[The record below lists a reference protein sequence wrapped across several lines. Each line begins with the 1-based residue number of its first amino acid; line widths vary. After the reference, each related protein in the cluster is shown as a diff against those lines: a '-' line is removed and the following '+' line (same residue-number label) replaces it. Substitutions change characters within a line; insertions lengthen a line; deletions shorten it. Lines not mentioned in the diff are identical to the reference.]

1 MWMAVKREGNIPPL
15 IAVGQLI
22 HEAREKRGMT
32 ILGLSE
38 KTNIDARWIVA
49 IEAGQFDR
57 IPGRTYVLG
66 FTRHICSTL
75 GFDADALVQVVNSEL
90 YPGTDV
96 ALEAGIAA
104 DKRQGLLAKAIATI
118 KSFF

>member
-1 MWMAVKREGNIPPL
+1 MAIKREGEMPPL
-15 IAVGQLI
+15 IAVGQHI
-22 HEAREKRGMT
+22 QDAREKRGMT
-32 ILGLSE
+32 ILELSE
-38 KTNIDARWIVA
+38 KTKIDARWIVV

-75 GFDADALVQVVNSEL
+75 GLDADALEQVVNSEL
-90 YPGTDV
+90 YPGTEV

-104 DKRQGLLAKAIATI
+104 NQRRRPFAKTIAMI

>member
-1 MWMAVKREGNIPPL
+1 MAVKREGEFPSL

-22 HEAREKRGMT
+22 HDAREKRDMT
-32 ILGLSE
+32 ILELSE
-38 KTNIDARWIVA
+38 KTKIDARWIVV

-66 FTRHICSTL
+66 FTRNLCSTL
-75 GFDADALVQVVNSEL
+75 GLDADALVQVINSEL

-96 ALEAGIAA
+96 ALEAGFASDQRRRPFAKTIAM
-104 DKRQGLLAKAIATI
+104 I